1 MSTNRN
7 RKGREDLVT
16 ESRPD
21 TRRMAAV
28 FREFAGAFSHL
39 EDFRGF
45 FRCLESSLDRAKLFQ
60 EATLRLVEDAD
71 AAADAG
77 AGGLFMPVHS
87 SAAENLLVLRGRPSR
102 TFGAEDLH
110 LLASLGDLIA
120 SMSIQS
126 QKMNAL
132 KQKASILEVLLG
144 KLPVGVIV
152 CTADRRV
159 LSWNQR
165 ATEFLGESVDAG
177 GSFENDVFQGACS
190 EKGALRDHSF
200 SFSVGRR
207 LLYVECRHAL
217 GAEGDKGTLVYV
229 IADLSDDLRE
239 FDECFSKEFY
249 RCLWLGQPLS
259 LISVRWDNHSA
270 GVMKVL
276 ALVRERAG
284 TEFYAG
290 VRSGDT
296 IGVVVPGKEKVE
308 ASRLLRT
315 IMKELDLDGLRV
327 CVVGVGDNEREPNE
341 MLSRTEVG
349 FVPVASWMRRSI
361 LVFDGSQDVT
371 DTLGYV
377 LSDEYRVVKFN
388 QFGRA
393 VESVRSDVFDGLI
406 AEIEARDGSS
416 GIELARY
423 ACRFHPGIRT
433 FLTTTGRSGEAV
445 AGAHR
450 FGERPVVIEKP
461 FQVSALREKI
471 RAGFE

>member
-7 RKGREDLVT
+7 RERPVT
-16 ESRPD
+16 ELRPD

-71 AAADAG
+71 AADDTG
-77 AGGLFMPVHS
+77 AGGLFMPVRS
-87 SAAENLLVLRGRPSR
+87 SAAQKLLVLKGRTSR

-120 SMSIQS
+120 SMAIQS
-126 QKMNAL
+126 QKMSAL
-132 KQKASILEVLLG
+132 KQKASILEVLLER
-144 KLPVGVIV
+144 LPVGVIV

-159 LSWNQR
+159 LSWNPR
-165 ATEFLGESVDAG
+165 ATEFLGESVDVG
-177 GSFENDVFQGACS
+177 GSFENDVFQSACS
-190 EKGALRDHSF
+190 GTCGLRDHSF
-200 SFSVGRR
+200 SCSLGRR
-207 LLYVECRHAL
+207 LLYVERRHAL

-239 FDECFSKEFY
+239 FEDRFSKEFY
-249 RCLWLGQPLS
+249 RCLWLARPLS
-259 LISVRWDNHSA
+259 LIAVRWDNRSV

-276 ALVRERAG
+276 ALLRERSG
-284 TEFYAG
+284 TEYYAG

-296 IGVVVPGKEKVE
+296 IGVIVPGKEKVE
-308 ASRLLRT
+308 ASRLLRR
-315 IMKELDLDGLRV
+315 IMEELNLDGLKV
-327 CVVGVGDNEREPNE
+327 CVVGAGDDEREPEE
-341 MLSRTEVG
+341 MLRRTEAE
-349 FVPVASWMRRSI
+349 FVPVANWTRRSI

-377 LSDEYRVVKFN
+377 LSDEYRVVKCD
-388 QFGRA
+388 QFDRA

-406 AEIEARDGSS
+406 AEIEARDGRS

-445 AGAHR
+445 ARAHG

-461 FQVSALREKI
+461 FQVSVLREKI